1 MKKIFLMVKA
11 LIIGSGSI
19 GKRHYRILNN
29 LCNNVKIYSRRDK
42 HYRDLIEC
50 LKHFNPTYAVVATE
64 TSSHFKITKQ
74 LVSEK
79 IPLILVEKPIFHK
92 TNLDFDPKDSIVKV
106 GYNMRFNPFLN
117 LLKEKIKNQKI
128 ISTQVYTGQYLPL
141 WRPHED
147 YKKSYSTDINL
158 GGGVLNDLSHE
169 LDYLQWLFGPC
180 NSLVALG
187 GHFSNLYGDSDD
199 VFSLIMKF
207 KKCNIVN
214 VQLNYLHNP
223 IKREIIVNTSQK
235 TFQVDFSKKT
245 FLENGIEIP
254 VNNFERDFTYTEQ
267 HEDIIKNNGSQT
279 CSLSE
284 AITTLNLI
292 DAARQS
298 SKKNKWI
305 RITNK

>member
-1 MKKIFLMVKA
+1 MKKIFLMVKV

-29 LCNNVKIYSRRDK
+29 MCNNVKIYSRREK
-42 HYRDLIEC
+42 QYKNLSEC
-50 LKHFNPTYAVVATE
+50 IKQFNPNYAVVATE
-64 TSSHFKITKQ
+64 TSSHFNITSQ

-79 IPLILVEKPIFHK
+79 IPLILVEKPVFHK
-92 TNLDFDPKDSIVKV
+92 NNLNFDSKDSIIKV

-128 ISTQVYTGQYLPL
+128 FSVQVYTGQYLPL
-141 WRPHED
+141 WRPQED
-147 YKKSYSTDINL
+147 YKNTYSTDINL

-199 VFSLIMKF
+199 VFSLIMSF
-207 KKCNIVN
+207 KKCKIVS

-223 IKREIIVNTSQK
+223 IQRELIVNTSQK
-235 TFQVDFSKKT
+235 TFQIDFSNKV

-254 VNNFERDFTYTEQ
+254 VNDFERDFSYIEQ
-267 HEDIIKNNGSQT
+267 HKDIITNNGSQT

-284 AITTLNLI
+284 SINTLNLI
-292 DAARQS
+292 DAARKS
-298 SKKNKWI
+298 SKNNKWI
-305 RITNK
+305 